1 MTGYRHRRRCPL
13 DGQAFKAFVL
23 AAGKNDSHC
32 THAQT
37 PPSVL
42 ISVAPPG
49 NTPFG

>member
-1 MTGYRHRRRCPL
+1 MTGYRHRCRSSL
-13 DGQAFKAFVL
+13 NGQIFQTFVL